1 MKEFIH
7 IIRYKLLIFFKNNS
21 TINSRSLTKNLGSF
35 LVYASFAVGAF
46 LFTKNILFFLLF
58 KIKIGPFLLHRFIS
72 IVLFIF
78 FMAVNVGNIV
88 VSYSTLYKS
97 KEVNFLFTKPVS
109 YPKIFI
115 IKFLDNFF
123 YSSTTLLLIICSV
136 IAGYGIFFKMNIWF
150 YPVSI
155 LFIILPFM
163 LTAASLGVIFLM
175 LILKISS
182 KIGIRKVFFVLFA
195 FYILSL
201 ILFFRISDPVK
212 IVSSV
217 MAYYPNTGGYFGF
230 LDSPVLKYLPN
241 FWTANAFY
249 WMSSGHIA
257 KAFPDIVLQFSSAI
271 IFFSLA
277 YFLSVKLYYQTWND
291 SPKLSFKRDNNTKR
305 NNRLIS
311 FSGNSVFRPQTEALL
326 KKEFLQFFR
335 EPGQWIHLSVILL
348 LILIFIFSLTG
359 IDPNSLS
366 RFNSML
372 KTIIYLVIFLFNVFL
387 ISSLALRF
395 VFPIISIEG
404 EAYWKIKSSPV
415 NLKKLILIKF
425 LSYFLIIFFIGLLL
439 NIFSQLN
446 FPAELLRTST
456 INIIFI
462 CLTIVSLNFGMGSFF
477 ADFKEKNPIRIASSQ
492 GATITFLLTLIYL
505 VFLVVVLFI
514 PVYVFFNQK
523 RVGLQNAVFYLNITN
538 IVIAAVSIIIT
549 IISIGVSGKALRRD
563 L

>member
-1 MKEFIH
+1 
-7 IIRYKLLIFFKNNS
+7 
-21 TINSRSLTKNLGSF
+21 
-35 LVYASFAVGAF
+35 
-46 LFTKNILFFLLF
+46 
-58 KIKIGPFLLHRFIS
+58 
-72 IVLFIF
+72 
-78 FMAVNVGNIV
+78 MAVNVGNIV

-97 KEVNFLFTKPVS
+97 KEVNFLFTKPVP
-109 YPKIFI
+109 YPKIFV

-136 IAGYGIFFKMNIWF
+136 IAGYGTFFKMNIWF
-150 YPVSI
+150 YPVSV

-182 KIGIRKVFFVLFA
+182 KIGIRKILFLLFA

-230 LDSPVLKYLPN
+230 LDSPVLKFLPN
-241 FWTANAFY
+241 YWAADAFY
-249 WMSSGHIA
+249 WISSGQFI
-257 KAFPDIVLQFSSAI
+257 KALPDILLQLSSAV
-271 IFFSLA
+271 FLFSLA
-277 YFLSVKLYYQTWND
+277 YFLSVKLYYQTWLD
-291 SPKLSFKRDNNTKR
+291 SLKLSFKRNNITKR
-305 NNRLIS
+305 NNSLIS
-311 FSGNSVFRPQTEALL
+311 FSGNSAFKPQTEALL

-335 EPGQWIHLSVILL
+335 EPGQWIHLSVMLL

-359 IDPNSLS
+359 IDPNLLS
-366 RFNSML
+366 KFNSML
-372 KTIIYLVIFLFNVFL
+372 KTIIYLVIFLFNIFL

-395 VFPIISIEG
+395 VFPVISIEG

-415 NLKKLILIKF
+415 NLKKLISIKF
-425 LSYFLIIFFIGLLL
+425 LSYFLIIFLIGLIL
-439 NIFSQLN
+439 NIFSQLS
-446 FPAELLRTST
+446 FPAKLLQTST
-456 INIIFI
+456 INIVFI

-514 PVYVFFNQK
+514 PVYDFFNMEK
-523 RVGLQNAVFYLNITN
+523 TGLKNAVFYLNITN
-538 IVIAAVSIIIT
+538 IIIAAVSIIIT
-549 IISIGVSGKALRRD
+549 IIFLGVGRKALRRD